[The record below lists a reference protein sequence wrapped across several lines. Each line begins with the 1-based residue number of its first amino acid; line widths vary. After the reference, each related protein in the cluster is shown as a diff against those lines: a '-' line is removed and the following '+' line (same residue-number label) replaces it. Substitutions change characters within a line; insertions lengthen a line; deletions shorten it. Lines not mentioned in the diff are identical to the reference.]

1 MDVVDAL
8 PRSDVPTA
16 ASATKF
22 AVAPATAEGT
32 VPAGDPGRFS
42 RELASFVEFVAPEVL
57 VPSAVA
63 VIEAPAG
70 PLPTPIT
77 STPQIP
83 PPKIADAGLPLTG
96 ELETVPSP
104 EDSAT
109 ESLQPPLT
117 FFLDGFIAEN
127 QTGSIPPGPQIP
139 TDVPADGFSEG
150 QERDD
155 ALPSLYAALATA
167 FTAPISDTPSQP
179 DNGKAST
186 ASTAAAA
193 KTDLPAAPVSSPPAE
208 LIRFLSGPAPAPVK
222 AAIEEPK
229 PKTSEKPVEAE
240 PEHPEESA
248 AAIAPPSVVAVP
260 TPVVPIAATAT
271 PTAAVSPPEQ
281 PKLPERTVAV
291 SATPKPSVS
300 ELTPRPTVSETVDA
314 AETAFSGES
323 KNAVATTGLEGVTN
337 VRDEAGALRE
347 GSSRIDASA
356 NSAPTSVEGV
366 DASRSAGETNS
377 SRQGLDALSPV
388 GERLTARATE
398 TQLPAISARDPQQF
412 AERLGQYVLRSQ
424 EQGQQLSVRITP
436 PDLGTIVIEVRSSV
450 QGLNVRF
457 ETSSPAAQQL
467 LVDQMPQLREAL
479 VQLGRPADRVDVIRT
494 DAGFGA
500 GVGTNTGGSSQ
511 QTFSERRE
519 PVVPRPPEAPPRS
532 VDREVSTSG
541 TASPGRMQ
549 ELNIRV

>member
-16 ASATKF
+16 TSATRF
-22 AVAPATAEGT
+22 AVAPVAAEGALP
-32 VPAGDPGRFS
+32 VVDPGRFS

-57 VPSAVA
+57 VPSPVA
-63 VIEAPAG
+63 VFEAPAG
-70 PLPTPIT
+70 PLPTEIT

-83 PPKIADAGLPLTG
+83 PPKIADAGLPTTA

-104 EDSAT
+104 EGSAP
-109 ESLQPPLT
+109 ESLNPQLT
-117 FFLDGFIAEN
+117 FFLDGFVAEDP
-127 QTGSIPPGPQIP
+127 TGSIPPVPEIP
-139 TDVPADGFSEG
+139 SEVPVDGLSEG

-179 DNGKAST
+179 ENVNAAT
-186 ASTAAAA
+186 ALAGAAA
-193 KTDLPAAPVSSPPAE
+193 KTDPPASAVSAAPAD
-208 LIRFLSGPAPAPVK
+208 LIRFLSGPALAPVR
-222 AAIEEPK
+222 AVTDDPK
-229 PKTSEKPVEAE
+229 PKTSPKPVEAE
-240 PEHPEESA
+240 SEHPEESA
-248 AAIAPPSVVAVP
+248 AGIAPQSVVAVP
-260 TPVVPIAATAT
+260 VAVVPIVATAN

-281 PKLPERTVAV
+281 TKLPERTVAV

-300 ELTPRPTVSETVDA
+300 DLTPRPRVSETVDA
-314 AETAFSGES
+314 AETASQGES
-323 KNAVATTGLEGVTN
+323 KSAVATTGLEGVTT
-337 VRDEAGALRE
+337 VGDETAASKE
-347 GSSRIDASA
+347 GSSRTEASA
-356 NSAPTSVEGV
+356 NSARAAEGV
-366 DASRSAGETNS
+366 DTGKAAGETNS
-377 SRQGLDALSPV
+377 SRQGLDALNPA

-436 PDLGTIVIEVRSSV
+436 PDLGTIVIEVHSSV

-494 DAGFGA
+494 DSGFGA
-500 GVGTNTGGSSQ
+500 GVGTNTGGNPQ

-519 PVVPRPPEAPPRS
+519 PVLPRPPEAAPRS

-541 TASPGRMQ
+541 TTVPGRMQ

>member
-16 ASATKF
+16 TSATRF
-22 AVAPATAEGT
+22 AVAPVAAEAALP
-32 VPAGDPGRFS
+32 VVDPGRFS

-57 VPSAVA
+57 VPSPVA
-63 VIEAPAG
+63 VFEAPAG
-70 PLPTPIT
+70 PLPTEIT

-83 PPKIADAGLPLTG
+83 PPKIADAGLPPTA

-109 ESLQPPLT
+109 ESFQPQLT
-117 FFLDGFIAEN
+117 FFLDGFIAEDP
-127 QTGSIPPGPQIP
+127 TGSIPPGPEIP
-139 TDVPADGFSEG
+139 SEVPVDGLSEG

-179 DNGKAST
+179 DNGNAAT
-186 ASTAAAA
+186 ALASTAAKSDPPAPA
-193 KTDLPAAPVSSPPAE
+193 VSAAPAD
-208 LIRFLSGPAPAPVK
+208 LIRFLSGPALVPVR
-222 AAIEEPK
+222 AATDEPK
-229 PKTSEKPVEAE
+229 PKTSAKPVEAE
-240 PEHPEESA
+240 SEHSEESA
-248 AAIAPPSVVAVP
+248 AAPAPQSLVAVP
-260 TPVVPIAATAT
+260 VTVVPIVATAT

-281 PKLPERTVAV
+281 TMLPERTVAI

-300 ELTPRPTVSETVDA
+300 DLTPRPTVSETVNA
-314 AETAFSGES
+314 AETASQGES
-323 KNAVATTGLEGVTN
+323 KNAVATTGLEGVTT
-337 VRDEAGALRE
+337 VGDETADSKE
-347 GSSRIDASA
+347 VSSLTEASA

-377 SRQGLDALSPV
+377 SRQGLDALNPV

-436 PDLGTIVIEVRSSV
+436 PDLGTIVIEVHSSV

-500 GVGTNTGGSSQ
+500 GVGTNTGGNSQ

-519 PVVPRPPEAPPRS
+519 PVLPRPPEVAPRS

-541 TASPGRMQ
+541 TTAPGRMQ